1 MKFLHAATLF
11 FTLGLALAK
20 EFFTQIGFHAD
31 YMTIGVLGLA
41 LTTLLIFRGLL
52 PILAV
57 AILVVLISQPD
68 ATLVTMHMD
77 RQILQAAALTI
88 VLFPW
93 IKRFLI
99 DA

>member
-11 FTLGLALAK
+11 STLGLALAK

-52 PILAV
+52 PVLAV
-57 AILVVLISQPD
+57 AMLVILISQTD
-68 ATLVTMHMD
+68 ATLTMLHLD
-77 RQILQAAALTI
+77 RQILQASALVV

>member
-20 EFFTQIGFHAD
+20 EFFTQLGFHAD
-31 YMTIGVLGLA
+31 YATIGLLGLA

-57 AILVVLISQPD
+57 AILAVLVSQSD
-68 ATLVTMHMD
+68 STLTMMHMD
-77 RQILQAAALTI
+77 RQILQAS
-88 VLFPW
+88 
-93 IKRFLI
+93 
-99 DA
+99 